1 MSTPSKPKMSEL
13 QTGPSQPASA
23 WGSVEELF
31 GKQKS
36 YFTTDATKAYAW
48 PNRDHPGAFRH
59 GSRNGGSRGLHRT
72 APWSLAI

>member
-13 QTGPSQPASA
+13 QTGPSQPTSA

-36 YFTTDATKAYAW
+36 YFTTDATKANAW
-48 PNRDHPGAFRH
+48 RIDQLDRLVRMLKENY
-59 GSRNGGSRGLHRT
+59 
-72 APWSLAI
+72 